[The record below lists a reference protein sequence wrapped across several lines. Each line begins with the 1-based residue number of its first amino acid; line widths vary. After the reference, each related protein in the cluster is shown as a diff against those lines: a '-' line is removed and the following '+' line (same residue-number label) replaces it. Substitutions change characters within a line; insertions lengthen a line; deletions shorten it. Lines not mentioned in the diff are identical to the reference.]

1 MYAGLTGIII
11 ALIFLYLSGALLI
24 WDGEINQVLI
34 ARRRSGARPAK
45 AKHARRR

>member
-24 WDGEINQVLI
+24 WGGQINQAII
-34 ARRRSGARPAK
+34 ARRRSSAR
-45 AKHARRR
+45 H